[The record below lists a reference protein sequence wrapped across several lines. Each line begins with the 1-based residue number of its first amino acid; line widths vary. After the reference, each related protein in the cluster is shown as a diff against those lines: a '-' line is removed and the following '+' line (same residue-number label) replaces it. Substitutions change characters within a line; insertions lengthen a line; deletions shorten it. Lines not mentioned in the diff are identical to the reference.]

1 MTLSIDTQFV
11 THFVLYGA
19 SKDYC
24 DSHKKSPFRSTALA
38 EITCPT
44 CNQALQRELD
54 YLHLEITEGIEQGL
68 FVLHPDLPDQ
78 VLSLSIIRSRRSIQE
93 LMGLLGEC
101 ACSLH
106 VEPSAL
112 GKDIGTK
119 FTLKSCADLTLLE
132 CFEYR
137 YRVTKNAV
145 RQIIETLIEAE
156 IAS

>member
-1 MTLSIDTQFV
+1 MALSIDTQFV
-11 THFVLYGA
+11 THFVLYAA
-19 SKDYC
+19 SNDFC
-24 DSHKKSPFRSTALA
+24 DSHKKSPFRSTVLS
-38 EITCPT
+38 EVTCPI

-68 FVLHPDLPDQ
+68 FVLHTGIPDQ
-78 VLSLSIIRSRRSIQE
+78 ALSLSIIRSRRSIQE

-106 VEPSAL
+106 IEPSSL
-112 GKDIGTK
+112 GRYLGVK

-137 YRVTKNAV
+137 NRVTRSAV